1 VTGALIIIGL
11 VAAYLL
17 AHLFLLRDTRNL
29 NLPKK
34 RPGDSPPKPSSWDD
48 EED

>member
-1 VTGALIIIGL
+1 MIGALVIIGL

-29 NLPKK
+29 NLPRKK
-34 RPGDSPPKPSSWDD
+34 AGDVPPRPSPWDD
-48 EED
+48 EDD